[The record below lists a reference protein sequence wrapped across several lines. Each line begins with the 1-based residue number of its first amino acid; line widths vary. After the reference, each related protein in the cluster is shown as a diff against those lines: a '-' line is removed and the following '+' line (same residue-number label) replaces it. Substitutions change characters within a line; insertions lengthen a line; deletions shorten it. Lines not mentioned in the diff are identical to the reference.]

1 MKMAKHKVK
10 AVIFDLGGV
19 VVHGGY
25 LDFVKHY
32 CRECLTPLGRRRLA
46 RLERQVNLG
55 EISENQFY
63 RQIQK
68 IFGLTL
74 SPQRMHELI
83 VGKMKTDRGLAHLI
97 PKLKKAKVVMFTN
110 SIGHMAQDVLRRRHL
125 NHRKF
130 FDKVF
135 DSSDLHI
142 VKPDRG
148 AYRFVLHK
156 LKVKPHDAIMVD
168 DRPLNIRGAKRIG
181 MHGILYKNSR
191 QFRAE
196 LNQYELV

>member
-1 MKMAKHKVK
+1 MAKIKIK
-10 AVIFDLGGV
+10 AIIFDLGGV

-25 LDFVKHY
+25 LNFIKHY
-32 CRECLTPLGRRRLA
+32 CKECLTSLGKKRLL

-63 RQIQK
+63 REIQK
-68 IFGLTL
+68 VFGVKA
-74 SPQRMHELI
+74 SPKKMHELI
-83 VGKMKTDRGLAHLI
+83 VSKMKTDRGLMHFI
-97 PKLKKAKVVMFTN
+97 PSLKKARVVMFTN
-110 SIGHMAQDVLRRRHL
+110 SIGHMAQEVLARRRL

-142 VKPDRG
+142 AKPDAG

-156 LKVKPHDAIMVD
+156 LKVKPHEAMMVD
-168 DRPLNIRGAKRIG
+168 DRALNIRGAKRIG
-181 MHGILYKNSR
+181 MHGVVYKNSR
-191 QFRAE
+191 QFRKA
-196 LNQYELV
+196 LSKYELV